1 MSSPN
6 SRSPRPR
13 SGTSQ
18 RKRCGLSPRTS
29 SGRSSLR
36 FRRYPRDRPLRRSCA
51 YRRSGP
57 QSDTAHAG
65 SLVGHGAHST
75 RAHPPQRRGHRP
87 VPLVFRHHR
96 TAMKT
101 YRIGV
106 IGGDGIGPEVTAA
119 ALGVLDA
126 CERRFGFRTERTSF
140 PWSGAHYLATG
151 ERLTLEKMAPIREQ
165 DAVLMGAIGHP
176 DAPRGMIERDV
187 IIGLRKGLDLYVN
200 LRPVVLYD
208 DRLSPI
214 KGKGAREIHMT
225 IIRENTEDAY
235 TQEGQRTGI
244 GTAQEVA
251 SVSMRFTR
259 PGVERII
266 RYAFELAIKNGQK
279 HVTLVDKANAIPIQ
293 EIWRD
298 VFEQVGKECTDIRR
312 DAMYVDAAAMW
323 MVLKPEQFD
332 VVVTTNLFGDILSDL
347 GAALAGGLGTASSGN
362 INPGKVS
369 VFEPVHG
376 SAPKYAG
383 KGVASPI
390 AAIGALALL
399 LDQLGE
405 RGAAK
410 AVDTAIREGLRSG
423 RIKGVDAGSQPTDE
437 VAKIIAQAVP
447 NRSG

>member
-1 MSSPN
+1 M
-6 SRSPRPR
+6 
-13 SGTSQ
+13 
-18 RKRCGLSPRTS
+18 
-29 SGRSSLR
+29 
-36 FRRYPRDRPLRRSCA
+36 PLW
-51 YRRSGP
+51 
-57 QSDTAHAG
+57 H
-65 SLVGHGAHST
+65 
-75 RAHPPQRRGHRP
+75 HRP
-87 VPLVFRHHR
+87 PV
-96 TAMKT
+96 KT

-126 CERRFGFRTERTSF
+126 CEQRFGFRTERTSF

-200 LRPVVLYD
+200 LRPVILYD

-214 KGKGAREIHMT
+214 TGKGAREIHIT
-225 IIRENTEDAY
+225 VIRENTEDAY
-235 TQEGQRTGI
+235 TQEGQRTGV
-244 GTAQEVA
+244 GTPQEVA
-251 SVSMRFTR
+251 TVPMRFTR
-259 PGVERII
+259 PGVQRII
-266 RYAFELAIKNGQK
+266 RYAFELARKNGQK

-293 EIWRD
+293 EIWRE
-298 VFEQVGKECTDIRR
+298 VFEEVGAQFSDVRR

-323 MVLKPEQFD
+323 MVQKPEQFD
-332 VVVTTNLFGDILSDL
+332 VIVTTNLFGDILSDL

-362 INPGKVS
+362 INPGKVA
-369 VFEPVHG
+369 VFEPIHG

-399 LDQLGE
+399 LDHLGE
-405 RGAAK
+405 ADAAK
-410 AVDTAIREGLRSG
+410 AVDAAIRDGLRNG
-423 RIKGVDAGSQPTDE
+423 TIKGVEAGSQGTRDVGE
-437 VAKIIAQAVP
+437 LIARTVA
-447 NRSG
+447 R

>member
-1 MSSPN
+1 MPLWHH
-6 SRSPRPR
+6 RPR
-13 SGTSQ
+13 
-18 RKRCGLSPRTS
+18 
-29 SGRSSLR
+29 
-36 FRRYPRDRPLRRSCA
+36 
-51 YRRSGP
+51 
-57 QSDTAHAG
+57 
-65 SLVGHGAHST
+65 V
-75 RAHPPQRRGHRP
+75 
-87 VPLVFRHHR
+87 
-96 TAMKT
+96 KT
-101 YRIGV
+101 FRIGV

-126 CERRFGFRTERTSF
+126 CERRFGFKTERTTF

-151 ERLTLEKMAPIREQ
+151 ERLTLEKMAPIREM

-200 LRPVVLYD
+200 LRPVDLYD
-208 DRLSPI
+208 DRLSPLR
-214 KGKGAREIHMT
+214 GKGAKEIRMT
-225 IIRENTEDAY
+225 VIRENTEDAY
-235 TQEGQRTGI
+235 TQEGQRTGV
-244 GTAQEVA
+244 GTPQEVA
-251 SVSMRFTR
+251 SVLMRFTR

-266 RYAFELAIKNGQK
+266 RYAFELARKNGQK

-298 VFEQVGKECTDIRR
+298 VFEEVGKEFTDVRR

-323 MVLKPEQFD
+323 MVQKPEQFD
-332 VVVTTNLFGDILSDL
+332 VIVTTNLFGDILSDL

-369 VFEPVHG
+369 VFEPIHG

-399 LDQLGE
+399 LDHLGE
-405 RGAAK
+405 HEAAK
-410 AVDTAIREGLRSG
+410 AVDAAIRSGLQSG
-423 RIKGVDAGSQPTDE
+423 RIKGVEAGIQPTNE
-437 VAKIIAQAVP
+437 VAELIASAVA
-447 NRSG
+447 G

>member
-1 MSSPN
+1 MDMRLQVGLHRVNVPRPLTAASSP
-6 SRSPRPR
+6 
-13 SGTSQ
+13 
-18 RKRCGLSPRTS
+18 L
-29 SGRSSLR
+29 
-36 FRRYPRDRPLRRSCA
+36 
-51 YRRSGP
+51 
-57 QSDTAHAG
+57 
-65 SLVGHGAHST
+65 
-75 RAHPPQRRGHRP
+75 
-87 VPLVFRHHR
+87 RHHR
-96 TAMKT
+96 TTKMKT

-106 IGGDGIGPEVTAA
+106 ISGDGIGPEVTAA

-151 ERLTLEKMAPIREQ
+151 ERLTLEKMGPIRAQ

-200 LRPVVLYD
+200 LRPVDLYD
-208 DRLSPI
+208 DRLSPLR
-214 KGKGAREIHMT
+214 GKGAKEIRMT

-235 TQEGQRTGI
+235 TQEGQRTGV
-244 GTAQEVA
+244 GTPQEVA
-251 SVSMRFTR
+251 IVAMRFTR

-266 RYAFELAIKNGQK
+266 RYAFELARKNGQK

-298 VFEQVGKECTDIRR
+298 VFEEVGREFPDVRR

-369 VFEPVHG
+369 VFEPIHG

-399 LDQLGE
+399 LEHVGE
-405 RGAAK
+405 PEAAK
-410 AVDTAIREGLRSG
+410 MVDAAIRDGLRSG
-423 RIKGVDAGSQPTDE
+423 RIKGVEAGIQPTNE
-437 VAKIIAQAVP
+437 VGGVIAKAVA
-447 NRSG
+447 G

>member
-1 MSSPN
+1 MA
-6 SRSPRPR
+6 
-13 SGTSQ
+13 
-18 RKRCGLSPRTS
+18 LW
-29 SGRSSLR
+29 
-36 FRRYPRDRPLRRSCA
+36 
-51 YRRSGP
+51 
-57 QSDTAHAG
+57 
-65 SLVGHGAHST
+65 
-75 RAHPPQRRGHRP
+75 
-87 VPLVFRHHR
+87 HHR
-96 TAMKT
+96 QPVKT

-119 ALGVLDA
+119 ALRVLDA

-200 LRPVVLYD
+200 LRPVDLYD
-208 DRLSPI
+208 DRLSPLR
-214 KGKGAREIHMT
+214 GKGAKEIRMT

-235 TQEGQRTGI
+235 TQEGQRTAI
-244 GTAQEVA
+244 GTPHEVA
-251 SVSMRFTR
+251 TVPMRFTR

-266 RYAFELAIKNGQK
+266 RYAFELARKNGQM

-293 EIWRD
+293 AIWRD
-298 VFEQVGKECTDIRR
+298 VFEELGKDFPDVRR

-369 VFEPVHG
+369 VFEPIHG

-383 KGVASPI
+383 KGVASPV

-399 LDQLGE
+399 LDHLGE
-405 RGAAK
+405 HDAAK
-410 AVDTAIREGLRSG
+410 AVDSAIREGLRGG
-423 RIKGVDAGSQPTDE
+423 RIKGVEAGSQPTDE
-437 VAKIIAQAVP
+437 VANVLATIVTQ
-447 NRSG
+447 